1 LRRLPVG
8 TCTSEHTKE
17 YFESTLPLKP
27 PKIHLG
33 SIWSTYGPYSQ
44 KKLSLDENES
54 ISNGTRAISNESK
67 GVSAPLMQTFVS
79 LSQTATTNNSQYLD
93 QSDDFGLLDDTLL
106 DDGEGNESESHGEEE
121 LDTSMVTYLSKSPD
135 HQFEKKKLVEETRI
149 ALKKMSVML
158 LCKPQ
163 LETIFNMIGNDA
175 ELVVEF
181 QDHLSKFLA
190 DAMAKNIS
198 RTSHMESCLEC
209 SLFQ

>member
-1 LRRLPVG
+1 L
-8 TCTSEHTKE
+8 
-17 YFESTLPLKP
+17 TLPSKP

-67 GVSAPLMQTFVS
+67 AVSTPLMQTFVA

-93 QSDDFGLLDDTLL
+93 QSDNFGLLDDTLL
-106 DDGEGNESESHGEEE
+106 DDGEGNVLESHGEEE

-135 HQFEKKKLVEETRI
+135 HEFEKKKLVEEARI
-149 ALKKMSVML
+149 ALKKMSVMS

-163 LETIFNMIGNDA
+163 WETIFNMIGNDA
-175 ELVVEF
+175 ELVMEF
-181 QDHLSKFLA
+181 QDHLSEFLA
-190 DAMAKNIS
+190 DAMAKKP
-198 RTSHMESCLEC
+198 C
-209 SLFQ
+209 